1 MVQPSAPPSV
11 CALAPVVLRYVPA
24 AQLAGVAV
32 PTTQYLPRG
41 QGRHAEE
48 ATPLVKELYVP
59 AGQLISSPSGQ
70 YLPTLH
76 ARQAA
81 NSTDPAA
88 LYFPGGH
95 FVCAADASGQYEP
108 AGHVVQAV
116 SVEATVPRKVP
127 AAQLVGTVIP
137 ASGQRVPAG
146 QYRQSYFDV
155 APRSSLYVPSKHL
168 VAFSDPLMAYSPGS
182 VNLQSCFSALPS
194 ILLYVP
200 ASQNM

>member
-1 MVQPSAPPSV
+1 MQPSAPPSV

-24 AQLAGVAV
+24 AQLAGVTV
-32 PTTQYLPRG
+32 PSTQYLPAG

-70 YLPTLH
+70 YLPALH
-76 ARQAA
+76 ARQPA

-95 FVCAADASGQYEP
+95 LVCAADASGQYEP
-108 AGHVVQAV
+108 AGHVVQGV
-116 SVEATVPRKVP
+116 TVVATVPRKVP

-137 ASGQRVPAG
+137 AVGQRVPGWHCKQAAM
-146 QYRQSYFDV
+146 DV
-155 APRSSLYVPSKHL
+155 AD
-168 VAFSDPLMAYSPGS
+168 ADPE
-182 VNLQSCFSALPS
+182 
-194 ILLYVP
+194 
-200 ASQNM
+200 